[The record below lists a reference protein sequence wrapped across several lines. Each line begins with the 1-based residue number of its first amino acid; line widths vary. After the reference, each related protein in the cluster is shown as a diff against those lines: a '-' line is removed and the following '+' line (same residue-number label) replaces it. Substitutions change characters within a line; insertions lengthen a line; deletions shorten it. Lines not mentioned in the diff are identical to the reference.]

1 MSEAGGRRGMTAKQA
16 MSLEFGIIGFCIVA
30 AIMIFQ
36 PFSMTVF
43 SIGAGLIVL
52 GGLAFNLVPFCRP
65 GVPFSAVLKAA
76 GIVLAILVVV
86 VLLAL
91 GSTELYTVYLQH
103 NR

>member
-1 MSEAGGRRGMTAKQA
+1 MRPPVPTACAHSVVAPLRG
-16 MSLEFGIIGFCIVA
+16 
-30 AIMIFQ
+30 
-36 PFSMTVF
+36 
-43 SIGAGLIVL
+43 GLIAL

-76 GIVLAILVVV
+76 AIVLAILVVV